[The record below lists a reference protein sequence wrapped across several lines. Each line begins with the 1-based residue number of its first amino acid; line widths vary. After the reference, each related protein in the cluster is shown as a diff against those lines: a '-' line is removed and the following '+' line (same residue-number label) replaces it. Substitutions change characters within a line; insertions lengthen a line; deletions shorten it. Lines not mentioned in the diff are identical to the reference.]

1 MKAILSKSAGIAAGA
16 FIFSVGLNN
25 FLIANHLSEGGF
37 VGLSVLGWYLF
48 HIPVGATFL
57 VLNVPLLWLGGRMF
71 GREFVLKTLW
81 GVAAVSIFSEL
92 TKGFQTPVDDKL
104 LAALYGG
111 VLSGIG
117 LGIVFRFGAT
127 TGGADVIARVVKHF
141 WGISM
146 GKTLFAIDVAV
157 IGMIAV
163 LIGRQTAMYSLV
175 ALFVSSRVVDFVLE
189 GISAARAATIISDR
203 SEEIADRIHL
213 ELGRGTTLV
222 PAVGGYT
229 GIRRRMVYTVVHR
242 DEIIRLHW
250 IVKSVDPEAFVV
262 VNEVH
267 DVLGEGFTR

>member
-1 MKAILSKSAGIAAGA
+1 MWKIAGIATGA
-16 FIFSVGLNN
+16 FIFSLGLNN

-37 VGLSVLGWYLF
+37 VGLAVISWYLL

-57 VLNVPLLWLGGRMF
+57 LLNIPLLWMGWRLF
-71 GREFVLKTLW
+71 GRDFVVKTLW
-81 GVAAVSIFSEL
+81 GVAAVSLFAEI
-92 TKGFQTPVDDKL
+92 TKNIQTPVDDKM

-117 LGIVFRFGAT
+117 LGVIFRFGAT

-146 GKTLFAIDVAV
+146 GKTLFAIDVVV
-157 IGMIAV
+157 IGIMAV

-175 ALFVSSRVVDFVLE
+175 ALFVSSRVIDFVLE
-189 GISAARAATIISDR
+189 GISAARAATIISDH
-203 SEEIADRIHL
+203 SEEIANRVHREL
-213 ELGRGTTLV
+213 ERGTTLL
-222 PAVGGYT
+222 PGIGGYT
-229 GIRRRMVYTVVHR
+229 GTARRVVYTVVSR
-242 DEIIRLHW
+242 DEVIRLHQ
-250 IVKSVDPEAFVV
+250 IVKEVDPNAFVV

>member
-1 MKAILSKSAGIAAGA
+1 MAFKFVGIAAGA
-16 FIFSVGLNN
+16 LIFSIGLNN

-37 VGLSVLGWYLF
+37 VGLAVIGWYLF
-48 HIPVGATFL
+48 HIPVGATFFL
-57 VLNVPLLWLGGRMF
+57 LNGPLLWLGGRLF
-71 GREFVLKTLW
+71 GREFVIKTLW
-81 GVAAVSIFSEL
+81 GVAAVSVFSEL
-92 TKGFQTPVDDKL
+92 TKGLQTPVDDKL

-146 GKTLFAIDVAV
+146 GKVLFSIDLVV
-157 IGMIAV
+157 IAMIAV

-175 ALFVSSRVVDFVLE
+175 ALFVSARVVDFVLE
-189 GISAARAATIISDR
+189 GVSAARAATIISNHSD
-203 SEEIADRIHL
+203 EIAERIHREL
-213 ELGRGTTLV
+213 ERGTTLI
-222 PAVGGYT
+222 PSVGGFT
-229 GIRRRMVYTVVHR
+229 GTQRTMIYTVVNR
-242 DEIIRLHW
+242 DEVIRLHR

-262 VNEVH
+262 VNNVH